1 MMLLTSCSYVQ
12 DKDYYIQNLGQYYLL
27 SDYIR
32 DNYEIPG
39 HDERLLIELN
49 DMEPEDT
56 SISKALSTVK
66 ERFGFVWLSENEIV
80 YWNDE
85 TKTLGLLDT
94 ADIKKSR
101 QNLDWYDGLEYAKLD
116 DRFYV
121 IGQLNHI

>member
-1 MMLLTSCSYVQ
+1 MLLTSCSYVQ